1 VHSGYTDDVTHA
13 RQLQLLVEGVTD
25 YAIYMISPEGLVVT
39 WNAGAKRLKGYEPA
53 EIIGRPYATFFTPE
67 DRAQGVP
74 ERALRTAAEVGR
86 FETEG
91 WRVRKDG
98 TRFWALAVVD
108 AIRDNNGV
116 LLGFAKI
123 TRDMTERE
131 QTLQHLLESEARF
144 RRLVDAVVDYAIFQL
159 DPNGIVATWN
169 SGAQRIKGY
178 SAADIIGRHF
188 STFYTQE
195 DRAAGVPA
203 KALAAATREG
213 RYEAEGWRVRK
224 DGTKFWALVVIDA
237 IRDEQGNLLGFAK
250 VTRDMTE
257 RMQAQRALR
266 ETQEQLAAAQRM
278 EAIGQLS
285 GGIAHDFNNLMMIVI
300 GNLENAQRQT
310 RGGETANPN
319 LQRAINNAMRG
330 AQRAAALTSRL
341 LAFSRRQPLNP
352 KSLDTNKFLTAT
364 SEFLQRSLGETI
376 DIAMVGAP
384 GLWQIE
390 ADPNHLESAL
400 VNVAI
405 NARDAMPS
413 GGKVTIEAT
422 NVFADEA
429 YCRVNPE
436 LSPGQYVLICIS
448 DTGSGMPP
456 DVLNRAFEPFFTT
469 KELGQGTG
477 LGLSQVYGFVKQ
489 SGGHIKI
496 YSEVD
501 HGTTVKIYLPR
512 YSSQIVEEEQE
523 SLGPEPSEKG
533 ETILIVEDDNE
544 LRSYLFDVL
553 RGLGYRVLTAPHPR
567 SALAV
572 LEQKATPIHLLLTD
586 VVMPSMN
593 GRELGRRAQQLRPGL
608 RVLYMTGYARN
619 AVVRHGRLD
628 EGVELL
634 EKPITQNAL
643 AARVRRVLDRSA
655 ARN

>member
-1 VHSGYTDDVTHA
+1 VHSGSTDDVTYT
-13 RQLQLLVEGVTD
+13 RQLQLLVEGVID

-39 WNAGAKRLKGYEPA
+39 WNPGAKRLKGYEPA
-53 EIIGRPYATFFTPE
+53 EIIGRPYATFFAPE
-67 DRAQGVP
+67 DRAQGLP

-108 AIRDNNGV
+108 AIRDNDGV

-131 QTLQHLLESEARF
+131 QTRQRLLESEARF

-178 SAADIIGRHF
+178 AAADIIGRHF
-188 STFYTQE
+188 STFYTEE
-195 DRAAGVPA
+195 DRAAGAPA
-203 KALAAATREG
+203 KALATATREG
-213 RYEAEGWRVRK
+213 RYEAEGWRIRN
-224 DGTKFWALVVIDA
+224 DGTKFWALVIIDA
-237 IRDEQGNLLGFAK
+237 IHDEQGNLLGFAK
-250 VTRDMTE
+250 VTRDITE

-310 RGGETANPN
+310 KGAESATPN

-330 AQRAAALTSRL
+330 AHRAAALTSRL

-352 KSLDTNKFLTAT
+352 KPLDANKFLAAT

-413 GGKVTIEAT
+413 GGKVTLEAT

-448 DTGSGMPP
+448 DTGCGMPP

-544 LRSYLFDVL
+544 LRSYLFEVL
-553 RGLGYRVLTAPHPR
+553 RGLGYRVLTAPHAQ

-572 LEQKATPIHLLLTD
+572 LEQKATAIHLLLTD

-608 RVLYMTGYARN
+608 RVLYMTGYSRN
-619 AVVRHGRLD
+619 AVVHHGRLD

-643 AARVRRVLDRSA
+643 AARVRTVLDRSA
-655 ARN
+655 AAN

>member
-1 VHSGYTDDVTHA
+1 VHSGSTDDVTYT
-13 RQLQLLVEGVTD
+13 RQLQLLVEGVID

-39 WNAGAKRLKGYEPA
+39 WNPGAKRLKGYEPA
-53 EIIGRPYATFFTPE
+53 EIIGRPYATFFAPE
-67 DRAQGVP
+67 DRAQGLP

-108 AIRDNNGV
+108 AIRDNDGV

-131 QTLQHLLESEARF
+131 QTRQRLLESEARF

-178 SAADIIGRHF
+178 AAADIIGRHF
-188 STFYTQE
+188 STFYTEE
-195 DRAAGVPA
+195 DRAAGAPA
-203 KALAAATREG
+203 KALATATREG
-213 RYEAEGWRVRK
+213 RYEAEGWRIRN
-224 DGTKFWALVVIDA
+224 DGTKFWALVIIDA
-237 IRDEQGNLLGFAK
+237 IHDEQGNLLGFAK
-250 VTRDMTE
+250 VTRDITE

-310 RGGETANPN
+310 KGAESATPN

-330 AQRAAALTSRL
+330 AHRAAALTSRL

-352 KSLDTNKFLTAT
+352 KPLDANKFLAAT

-413 GGKVTIEAT
+413 GGKVTLEAT

-448 DTGSGMPP
+448 DTGCGMPP

-544 LRSYLFDVL
+544 LRSYLFEVL
-553 RGLGYRVLTAPHPR
+553 RGLGYRVLTAPR
-567 SALAV
+567 AQSALAV
-572 LEQKATPIHLLLTD
+572 LEQKATAIHLLLTD

-608 RVLYMTGYARN
+608 RVLYMTGYSRN
-619 AVVRHGRLD
+619 AVVHHGRLD

-643 AARVRRVLDRSA
+643 AARVRTVLDRSA
-655 ARN
+655 AAN